1 MSKTDKNRPS
11 HVPAENEYHRFH
23 WTLAVALI
31 SVVLVIYLF
40 VSANG

>member
-1 MSKTDKNRPS
+1 MSKTNKTRPS

-23 WTLAVALI
+23 WTLVIALI
-31 SVVLVIYLF
+31 GIVCAVYLF